1 MSVARWVRAS
11 PERLPQALRATF
23 EAAQAPRSRRALFS
37 GCKAEAKHPA
47 GDLERLLRQNGGAQP
62 QDLPSVPRRC
72 PGEGLLRL
80 RVERLLRPLGPPG
93 EGGEALR
100 RQAFLRENRHDFA
113 PPHPREAVVV
123 VRGILD
129 ECPVLRHAER
139 GQRGLRHPE
148 KRADMEETGTPDD
161 GTHAGKPRKARPAG
175 QPHQNRL
182 GLVVAGVGGHE
193 MRCAKLAGVRAQ
205 ERVAGAARCLL
216 QARLRLSAC
225 PREDFVR
232 KIQAHRPPRR
242 RKRPLAPIL
251 AAIRDRRSR
260 PRRAGP
266 AFRRASAPEGASGKS
281 NRDRPKPRRGCPQP
295 RGARRTGAE
304 VTRPKGRSRASAA
317 PTTPQVHFA
326 RFCSRSA
333 PCRTFGDACGYFRS
347 SSAKTAQ
354 ARSRAPRA
362 LSDIPSLRSASGAL
376 IDFG

>member
-1 MSVARWVRAS
+1 MSVARWVA
-11 PERLPQALRATF
+11 PALIA
-23 EAAQAPRSRRALFS
+23 SRRRCVQLSRRLKRPGSLALFS
-37 GCKAEAKHPA
+37 GARPRRSTRQAISKGSSAKTAARSRKTCPA
-47 GDLERLLRQNGGAQP
+47 
-62 QDLPSVPRRC
+62 VPRSAA
-72 PGEGLLRL
+72 GEGLLRL
-80 RVERLLRPLGPPG
+80 RVKRLLRPLGPPG

-100 RQAFLRENRHDFA
+100 RQAFLFQNRHDFA

-161 GTHAGKPRKARPAG
+161 GTHAGNPRKARPAG
-175 QPHQNRL
+175 HPHQNRL

-225 PREDFVR
+225 PREGFVR
-232 KIQAHRPPRR
+232 KIQAIGCRGDESGLLRR
-242 RKRPLAPIL
+242 IL

-266 AFRRASAPEGASGKS
+266 AFRRAIAPEGASGKS

-304 VTRPKGRSRASAA
+304 VTSPERSKSGSAA

-326 RFCSRSA
+326 RFSSRSA

-347 SSAKTAQ
+347 SSANTAQ